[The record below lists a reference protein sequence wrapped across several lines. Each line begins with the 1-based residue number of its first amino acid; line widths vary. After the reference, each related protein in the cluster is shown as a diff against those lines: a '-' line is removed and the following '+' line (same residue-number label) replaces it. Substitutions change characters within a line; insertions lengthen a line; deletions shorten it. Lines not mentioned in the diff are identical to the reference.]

1 MNELM
6 KVTDK
11 DDEKYEQYEELL
23 VRRDQLFKDAGSYM
37 TGYTLE
43 FGEMINANFEL
54 KVECIKKKKTIS
66 YCRRRINRGLKIDTL
81 HMQEEIEAEMK
92 LYYSQLED
100 MSRELTDAKNAET
113 ISEYR
118 LVRAK
123 KIYRRLAKKLHPDI
137 NPGTKKDESL
147 RELWQRITEAYRK
160 SDIDELEDLEA
171 LTKKTIED
179 MGSEKFEIKIKDID
193 KRIERVERQIN
204 EILTTE
210 PYIYGEL
217 LRDETKV
224 KNMKESLQSEHENYE
239 QYLEI
244 LTKDLEEILREGGA
258 TLIWTMN

>member
-1 MNELM
+1 M
-6 KVTDK
+6 
-11 DDEKYEQYEELL
+11 
-23 VRRDQLFKDAGSYM
+23 
-37 TGYTLE
+37 
-43 FGEMINANFEL
+43 
-54 KVECIKKKKTIS
+54 
-66 YCRRRINRGLKIDTL
+66 KIDTL